1 MSTLHVI
8 RSLRQTLA
16 ALREADG
23 PIAVSRIAR
32 HLAAELEADLDP
44 DNSGGTAALASITIA
59 RDAPLD
65 EDRARPSE
73 LEMAVY
79 A

>member
-1 MSTLHVI
+1 MSTLNLI

-32 HLAAELEADLDP
+32 QLAAELEADLDP
-44 DNSGGTAALASITIA
+44 DNSGGMAALASIRTA
-59 RDAPLD
+59 RDAALD